1 MSSLRIIKKR
11 ASIPATLVAVIA
23 MVMSVLL
30 VPLIAAPS
38 ANAEP
43 LPKKEFETC
52 GGSVALS
59 FDLSNS
65 LKPSDVEKS
74 KQAALE
80 LVKSLKGSPYRFGI
94 YTFAS
99 HSPAAGN
106 KNFAPVSLAND
117 DGYNKV
123 VAAINDIQMP
133 AIRENNQGSPNGG
146 TNWEGGL
153 QAIANDIDSGI
164 KYDAVYFITDGQPT
178 WDNNGRNWLGNT
190 TEVVELE
197 NAVTQANRIS
207 DKGAKLIPVGIG
219 QLSDDKP
226 FDLYKPIL
234 PSEDDYYWSRYPWK
248 IDRSLTGKQML
259 EKITSPSLAPIILPD
274 YSTLPERMGQQIFT
288 GCFQIAKNI
297 IDADGNVIENPAG
310 WNFDIKAA
318 GVQGIPMSIVTDKN
332 GQDTFAMKSI
342 SKESFEITITE
353 RPTGDQKQNFRFK
366 DARCQRYSYGQ
377 APTDIPIKTS
387 DTSITLTAD
396 TKSLISCFFNNLPVV
411 PVSVS
416 KKVNVKTPQL
426 LEELNKQTFDFTYSC
441 EKGANEKEI
450 KGEIKG
456 VHDGESKEIG
466 KVAVGTQCEIKE
478 VTPTI
483 DDSRMKL
490 STTWSSE
497 NTAAESN
504 QDNGTYRF
512 KAGIDA
518 FKNQKTVLAT
528 AENNYEAQTA
538 TIKLTKKII
547 NSDIIPAAKLPE
559 KFPVTYTCRYVPRL
573 NAGPERGEL
582 PETNNPYFV
591 GSETVVVPRD
601 GSIEIGP
608 FPVGTQCS
616 FEETARL
623 DPNVQ
628 ADAKIPGFSLKTE
641 WNSNICFGNT
651 TDSNSQDCSTNS
663 VWIPKPGQY
672 SINLKNTYTRELA
685 SVAIEKKVIGDASD
699 LTNSHEFLFNLRCED
714 SGVEVYSRD
723 NIVVKKDGQ
732 QVIEDIPVGADC
744 TLSEKQPEQ
753 KGVDFVVPALS
764 PFRASTAGDIVKVVV
779 DNTAKRQLAPISVKK
794 IVNKKDTFSP
804 EISASI
810 DALTYKVV
818 AKCTVPG
825 EENSSR
831 SHTISNN
838 QTVDFGSFPVGTTC
852 SFSELTEAPAGTAM
866 SYEFSNGSEVKIEDS
881 TPINKVLTNTFE
893 NARGE
898 LKVTKKVLYGDMPQA
913 LVDQIPSSFTVNVTC
928 SITGGHSVTLQND
941 EEKTVPGVVAGD
953 SCTLSEEVTPITG
966 ATHHKHWINGELHKV
981 ADSTNITIDP
991 NGSNAI
997 RLENHYETDDV
1008 PLELTKHVR
1017 VIDHTGNDVN
1027 PELKNAIVRPD
1038 QLFLFQYRCEI
1049 NGQVVAENTLSAG
1062 EINVGSTK
1070 VPRGSTCTVEEDTSS
1085 VELSNATLSHVEF
1098 FVHGTKTN
1106 DKASI
1111 AINSDQ
1117 NRLDATNT
1125 FTLKT
1130 GSFNLK
1136 KKVDGEGVSTI
1147 HEDRRFELAYRCTLG
1162 DWKKEGSVTL
1172 RRFDS
1177 AESHSVKDIPVGAS
1191 CEIIED
1197 SEKAQEPN
1205 AQVTAR
1211 WTHTDSTNGWG
1222 DTEAACENHAACQ
1235 VDPNN
1240 KFATTV
1246 MITENEKEN
1255 FQGTFVVWNTYTYDK
1270 TKVEINKVLTND
1282 GPELAGKDNFAF
1294 ILKCTDPR
1302 FAGSDLADKHFIP
1315 DPTITVALNA
1325 KGQSRASYQV
1335 ADERHDSVEVP
1346 VGYNCTVTEN
1356 PIALYDA
1363 KATTQFS
1370 GPAVVENTAV
1380 QRTSSNSASAR
1391 FVTEKQEN
1399 NGTQKIQVTND
1410 YIRPRADVM
1419 VHKTI
1424 AKPEHSVHPWLL
1436 NTTYSITYK
1445 CDDRYIKDR
1454 SYSGHVDVQA
1464 DAEKPTP
1471 IFAGPAADVKIPAS
1485 AVCTFSENTEGHL
1498 PDEVKGVVDETN
1510 KVAEFAGE
1518 HEKRSY
1524 FTPEIKDVVLSESE
1538 PTRIEFTN
1546 SYVMPQ
1552 RILSLQKYVEGDP
1565 SHAVIAPEETF
1576 EFSYTCTMPHLF
1588 PNQPNPMS
1596 QEVGNKVARGV
1607 IKIREGETWRSP
1619 EVPIGTSCTIKEED
1633 DPALH
1638 TKLENNALRMVPTY
1652 LFPTERAG
1660 AASAPVIPPS
1670 TGRPIYNGTEPRL
1683 QMPESGI
1690 ELNDAHSHTVVINNV
1705 YTTDAEINIAKV
1717 NADNSP
1723 LPGAHFAVYG
1733 IGENGQRN
1741 ELAEVADVP
1750 AKSAKSVEQ
1759 ALFAVRL
1766 RPGSYELVETKAPQ
1780 GAQLLPKPWRFDVK
1794 AANAGAMGDL
1804 EVTLD
1809 HDDADSGLI
1818 SVERPQGKPWLIKVA
1833 NVSASTLPLTGSNGY
1848 VRWLLAG
1855 AAGLLV
1861 AAALWLV
1868 ARRKR

>member
-1 MSSLRIIKKR
+1 MSNLRTIKKR
-11 ASIPATLVAVIA
+11 ASIPAVLVSIIA
-23 MVMSVLL
+23 MVMGVVL
-30 VPLIAAPS
+30 VPLSTAPS
-38 ANAEP
+38 VNAAP

-52 GGSVALS
+52 GGSVAIS

-65 LKPSDVEKS
+65 LSASDVEKS
-74 KQAALE
+74 KQAALA

-106 KNFAPVSLAND
+106 KNFTPVSLANE
-117 DGYNKV
+117 DGYNEV

-133 AIRENNQGSPNGG
+133 AIRENIVGSPNGG

-153 QAIANDIDSGI
+153 QAIANDIDRGV
-164 KYDAVYFITDGQPT
+164 KYDSVYFITDGEPT
-178 WDNNGRNWLGNT
+178 WDNTGRNWQGNT
-190 TEVVELE
+190 TEVVELDK
-197 NAVTQANRIS
+197 AVVQAKRIS
-207 DKGAKLIPVGIG
+207 DKGAKLIPIGIG
-219 QLSDDKP
+219 QLSQNKLIE
-226 FDLYKPIL
+226 LYSPIDI
-234 PSEDDYYWSRYPWK
+234 SKYYYPPLIPWRL
-248 IDRSLTGKQML
+248 DRSLTSKQML
-259 EKITSPSLAPIILPD
+259 EKITSPGLSPIILPD
-274 YSTLPERMGQQIFT
+274 YSKLPEQMGQQIFT

-297 IDADGNVIENPAG
+297 IDADGNVIENPDG

-318 GVQGIPMSIVTDKN
+318 RGQGIPTSIVTDKN

-342 SKESFEITITE
+342 NKESFEITITE

-377 APTDIPIKTS
+377 APADIPIKTS

-396 TKSLISCFFNNLPVV
+396 TKSLISCGFNNLPVV

-416 KKVNVKTPQL
+416 KKVNVNTPQL
-426 LEELNKQTFDFTYSC
+426 LEELNNQTFDFIYSC

-450 KGEIKG
+450 KGKIEG
-456 VHDGESKEIG
+456 VRNGESKEIG

-478 VTPTI
+478 VTPKV

-497 NTAAESN
+497 NTAAEAN

-512 KAGIDA
+512 KAGADA
-518 FKNQKTVLAT
+518 FKNKKTVLAT

-538 TIKLTKKII
+538 TIKLTKSII
-547 NSDIIPAAKLPE
+547 NRDKIPAAKLPKE
-559 KFPVTYTCRYVPRL
+559 FPVTYTCRYVPHP
-573 NAGPERGEL
+573 NARPERGEL
-582 PETNNPYFV
+582 PETNSYFV
-591 GSETVVVPRD
+591 DSKTVVVPRD
-601 GSIEIGP
+601 GNTEIGP

-623 DPNVQ
+623 DSNVQ

-651 TDSNSQDCSTNS
+651 TDNNSQDCSTNS

-672 SINLKNTYTRELA
+672 SINVKNTYTRELA
-685 SVAIEKKVIGDASD
+685 SVEIEKTVSGDASD
-699 LTNSHEFLFNLRCED
+699 LTNSHEFSFNLRCED
-714 SGVEVYSRD
+714 SGVEVYSQD
-723 NIVVKKDGQ
+723 NIVVKKDGR
-732 QVIEDIPVGADC
+732 QVIEDIPVDADC

-753 KGVDFVVPALS
+753 KGVDFVVPAPSHL
-764 PFRASTAGDIVKVVV
+764 RASTAGDIVKVVV
-779 DNTAKRQLAPISVKK
+779 DNTAKRQVAPISVQKK
-794 IVNKKDTFSP
+794 VNKKDTFSP

-810 DALTYKVV
+810 DALTYNVV
-818 AKCTVPG
+818 AECTVPG
-825 EENSSR
+825 EETPRKVLKTVSD
-831 SHTISNN
+831 N

-852 SFSELTEAPAGTAM
+852 SFKELTEAPAGTEMNYKFAD
-866 SYEFSNGSEVKIEDS
+866 GPEVTIEDS

-898 LKVTKKVLYGDMPQA
+898 LKVTKKVPDGDMPQA
-913 LVDQIPSSFTVNVTC
+913 LVDQIPSSFTVNVAC
-928 SITGGHSVTLQND
+928 SITGNHSITLQKD
-941 EEKTVPGVVAGD
+941 EQKAVPGVVAGD

-966 ATHHKHWINGELHKV
+966 AIHHKHWIKGELLQV
-981 ADSTNITIDP
+981 ADSTDITIDP
-991 NGSNAI
+991 NGSNSI
-997 RLENHYETDDV
+997 RLENHYQTDDV
-1008 PLELTKHVR
+1008 PLELTKRVR
-1017 VIDHTGNDVN
+1017 VIDQAGNDVN
-1027 PELKNAIVRPD
+1027 SELKNAVVRPE
-1038 QLFLFQYRCEI
+1038 QPFLFRYRCEI
-1049 NGQVVAENTLSAG
+1049 NGQVVAENTLKVE
-1062 EINVGSTK
+1062 EINAGSAK

-1085 VELSNATLSHVEF
+1085 VELPTASLSYVEF
-1098 FVHGTKTN
+1098 SVDGTKTN
-1106 DKASI
+1106 DKASV
-1111 AINSDQ
+1111 AINSDH

-1162 DWKKEGSVTL
+1162 DWKKEGTITL
-1172 RRFDS
+1172 GRFDS
-1177 AESHSVKDIPVGAS
+1177 AELHSVKDIPVGAS

-1197 SEKAQEPN
+1197 SGKAQEPN

-1222 DTEAACENHAACQ
+1222 DTEAACENHAACE
-1235 VDPNN
+1235 VDPKNE
-1240 KFATTV
+1240 FATTV
-1246 MITENEKEN
+1246 IITGNEKEN
-1255 FQGTFVVWNTYTYDK
+1255 FQGTFVIWNTYTYDK
-1270 TKVEINKVLTND
+1270 TKVEINKALTND

-1294 ILKCTDPR
+1294 TLVCTDPR
-1302 FAGSDLADKHFIP
+1302 FAGSDLADKNFIP

-1335 ADERHDSVEVP
+1335 AGERHDSVEVP
-1346 VGYNCTVTEN
+1346 VGYDCTVTEN

-1363 KATTQFS
+1363 KVTTQFS

-1380 QRTSSNSASAR
+1380 QRASSNSASAR
-1391 FVTEKQEN
+1391 FTTVKQEE

-1424 AKPEHSVHPWLL
+1424 AKPEHSVDKWLL
-1436 NTTYSITYK
+1436 NTTYRITYV
-1445 CDDRYIKDR
+1445 CQDSYTDRLP
-1454 SYSGHVDVQA
+1454 YSGYVDVQA
-1464 DAEKPTP
+1464 DAAQSTP
-1471 IFAGPAADVKIPAS
+1471 ILADPTTGVKIPAS
-1485 AVCTFSENTEGHL
+1485 AICKFSENTEGHL
-1498 PDEVKGVVDETN
+1498 PAEAKGAVDETN
-1510 KVAEFAGE
+1510 KVTELAGE
-1518 HEKRSY
+1518 HEKRFY
-1524 FTPEIKDVVLSESE
+1524 FTPEIEDVVLSESE

-1565 SHAVIAPEETF
+1565 GHAVIAPEATF
-1576 EFSYTCTMPHLF
+1576 RFSYTCTMPHLF
-1588 PNQPNPMS
+1588 PNQPNPIS
-1596 QEVGNKVARGV
+1596 QEVGNKVASGV
-1607 IKIREGETWRSP
+1607 IDVREGDTWISP

-1633 DPALH
+1633 DATLR
-1638 TKLENNALRMVPTY
+1638 TNLENNALRMVPTY

-1660 AASAPVIPPS
+1660 AASAPAIPPS

-1723 LPGAHFAVYG
+1723 MPGAHFAVYG
-1733 IGENGQRN
+1733 LGENGQRN
-1741 ELAEVADVP
+1741 EVAEVADVP
-1750 AKSAKSVEQ
+1750 VQSLEK

-1766 RPGSYELVETKAPQ
+1766 RPGSYELVETQAPE

-1809 HDDADSGLI
+1809 HYDADSGLI
-1818 SVERPQGKPWLIKVA
+1818 TVEHPQGKPWLIKVA

-1848 VRWLLAG
+1848 LRWLLAG

>member
-1 MSSLRIIKKR
+1 MSNLRTIKKR
-11 ASIPATLVAVIA
+11 ASIPAALVAILA
-23 MVMSVLL
+23 MVMSIVL
-30 VPLIAAPS
+30 VPFNTAASVNAAP
-38 ANAEP
+38 
-43 LPKKEFETC
+43 LHKDEFETC
-52 GGSVALS
+52 GGSVAIS

-65 LKPSDVEKS
+65 LSATDVEQSKKS
-74 KQAALE
+74 ALE
-80 LVKSLKGSPYRFGI
+80 LIKSLKGSPYRFGI

-106 KNFAPVSLAND
+106 KNLNPVSLAD
-117 DGYNKV
+117 EEGYNEI
-123 VAAINDIQMP
+123 VAAIKNIQMP
-133 AIRENNQGSPNGG
+133 AIRENIKGSPNGG

-178 WDNNGRNWLGNT
+178 WDNNGRNWRGDT

-197 NAVTQANRIS
+197 NAVTQAKLIS
-207 DKGAKLIPVGIG
+207 NKGAKLIPVGIG
-219 QLSDDKP
+219 QLSDDRP
-226 FDLYKPIL
+226 FDLYKL
-234 PSEDDYYWSRYPWK
+234 DNYSW
-248 IDRSLTGKQML
+248 IDRWKKDYSLTGKQML
-259 EKITSPSLAPIILPD
+259 EKITSLGLEPIILPD

-297 IDADGNVIENPAG
+297 IDADGNVVENPAG
-310 WNFDIKAA
+310 WKFDIKAPRT
-318 GVQGIPMSIVTDKN
+318 QGIPTSVVTDKN

-342 SKESFEITITE
+342 DKETFEITITE
-353 RPTGDQKQNFRFK
+353 QPDGDQKENYRFK
-366 DARCQRYSYGQ
+366 DAWCQRYVYGQ
-377 APTDIPIKTS
+377 EPTDIPVKTS
-387 DTSITLTAD
+387 GTSITLTAD
-396 TKSLISCFFNNLPVV
+396 TKSLISCGFNNLPVV
-411 PVSVS
+411 PISVS
-416 KKVNVKTPQL
+416 KKVNVNTPQL
-426 LEELNKQTFDFTYSC
+426 LEELNSQTFDFTYKC
-441 EKGANEKEI
+441 EKGFNEKEI
-450 KGEIKG
+450 QGKIEG
-456 VHDGESKEIG
+456 VRNGESKEIG
-466 KVAVGTQCEIKE
+466 KVALGTQCEVKE
-478 VTPTI
+478 VTPKV

-497 NTAAESN
+497 NTADAK
-504 QDNGTYRF
+504 QDNDTYRF
-512 KAGIDA
+512 KAGIEA
-518 FKNQKTVLAT
+518 FKNKKTVLAT
-528 AENNYEAQTA
+528 AENNYEAQLA
-538 TIKLTKKII
+538 TIKVTKTII
-547 NSDIIPAAKLPE
+547 NRDKIPAAKLPRE
-559 KFPVTYTCRYVPRL
+559 FPVTYTCHYAPRL
-573 NAGPERGEL
+573 NSQPEPSVL
-582 PETNNPYFV
+582 PETNPYFV
-591 GSETVVVPRD
+591 DSKTVVVPRD
-601 GSIEIGP
+601 GSVEIGP

-623 DPNVQ
+623 DSNVQ
-628 ADAKIPGFSLKTE
+628 ADANIPGFSLKTE
-641 WNSNICFGNT
+641 WNSNICFDRT
-651 TDSNSQDCSTNS
+651 TDNNSSTCSTNV
-663 VWIPKPGQY
+663 VWIPKAGHY
-672 SINLKNTYTRELA
+672 SLNVENTYEREVASLA
-685 SVAIEKKVIGDASD
+685 LEKTVSGDASD
-699 LTNSHEFLFNLRCED
+699 LTNSHEFSFDLRCED
-714 SGVEVYSRD
+714 SGQQVHSHN
-723 NIVVKKDGQ
+723 NIVVKKDGR
-732 QVIEDIPVGADC
+732 QVIEGVPVDADC

-753 KGVDFVVPALS
+753 KGVDFVIPEPVR
-764 PFRASTAGDIVKVVV
+764 FRPTTAGETIKIVV
-779 DNTAKRQLAPISVKK
+779 DNTTKRQLAPISVQKK
-794 IVNKKDTFSP
+794 VFKKDTFSS
-804 EISASI
+804 EISEKI
-810 DALTYKVV
+810 DALTYSVV
-818 AKCTVPG
+818 AECTVPG
-825 EENSSR
+825 VETPRKVLKTVSD
-831 SHTISNN
+831 N
-838 QTVDFGSFPVGTTC
+838 QTVDFGNFPVGTTC
-852 SFSELTEAPAGTAM
+852 SFSELTEAPAGTEM
-866 SYEFSNGSEVKIEDS
+866 SYKFADGPEVTIEDS

-898 LKVTKKVLYGDMPQA
+898 LKVTKKVLDGDMPQA
-913 LVDQIPSSFTVNVTC
+913 LVDQIPSSFTVNVAC
-928 SITGGHSVTLQND
+928 SITGNHSITLQKD
-941 EEKTVPGVVAGD
+941 EQKAVPGVVAGD

-966 ATHHKHWINGELHKV
+966 ATHHKHWIKGELLEV
-981 ADSTNITIDP
+981 ADSTDITINP

-997 RLENHYETDDV
+997 RLENHYETDAV
-1008 PLELTKHVR
+1008 SLELTKRVR
-1017 VIDHTGNDVN
+1017 VIDQVGNDVN
-1027 PELKNAIVRPD
+1027 SELKNAVVRPE
-1038 QLFLFQYRCEI
+1038 QPFLFRYRCEI
-1049 NGQVVAENTLSAG
+1049 NGQVVAENTLSADA
-1062 EINVGSTK
+1062 INTGATK
-1070 VPRGSTCTVEEDTSS
+1070 VPRGSICTVEEDSSS

-1098 FVHGTKTN
+1098 FVDGTKTN
-1106 DKASI
+1106 DKASV
-1111 AINSDQ
+1111 AINSDH
-1117 NRLDATNT
+1117 NRLNATNT

-1147 HEDRRFELAYRCTLG
+1147 HEDRRFEISYRCTLG
-1162 DWKKEGSVTL
+1162 DWKKNGTITL
-1172 RRFDS
+1172 GRFDS

-1197 SEKAQEPN
+1197 SGKAQEPN

-1222 DTEAACENHAACQ
+1222 DNEAACENHAACEA
-1235 VDPNN
+1235 DPKNE
-1240 KFATTV
+1240 FATTV
-1246 MITENEKEN
+1246 VIAGNEKEN

-1270 TKVEINKVLTND
+1270 AKVEINKVLTND
-1282 GPELAGKDNFAF
+1282 GLELAGKDNFAF
-1294 ILKCTDPR
+1294 TLVCTDPR
-1302 FAGSDLADKHFIP
+1302 FAGSDLADKNFIP

-1325 KGQSRASYQV
+1325 KGQSQASYQV
-1335 ADERHDSVEVP
+1335 AGERHDSVEVP
-1346 VGYNCTVTEN
+1346 VGYDCTVTEN

-1380 QRTSSNSASAR
+1380 QRTSSNSALAR

-1424 AKPEHSVHPWLL
+1424 AKPEHSVDPWLL

-1445 CDDRYIKDR
+1445 CDDPYIKDR
-1454 SYSGHVDVQA
+1454 SYSNDVDIQA

-1471 IFAGPAADVKIPAS
+1471 IFADPTAHVKIPAS

-1498 PDEVKGVVDETN
+1498 PGEVKGVVDETN

-1565 SHAVIAPEETF
+1565 GHAVIAPEETF

-1619 EVPIGTSCTIKEED
+1619 EVPIGTSCTIKEKD
-1633 DPALH
+1633 DPVLH

-1660 AASAPVIPPS
+1660 GSTTPVAPNM
-1670 TGRPIYNGTEPRL
+1670 TGRPAYNGTEARL

-1733 IGENGQRN
+1733 IGENGQRK

-1750 AKSAKSVEQ
+1750 AQSVEQ

-1794 AANAGAMGDL
+1794 AANAGAIGDL

-1809 HDDADSGLI
+1809 NYDADSGLI
-1818 SVERPQGKPWLIKVA
+1818 TVEHPQGKPWLIKVA

-1848 VRWLLAG
+1848 LRWLLAG

>member
-1 MSSLRIIKKR
+1 MSNLRTIKKR

-23 MVMSVLL
+23 MVMSVVL

-52 GGSVALS
+52 GGSVAIS

-65 LKPSDVEKS
+65 LSASDVAKS

-106 KNFAPVSLAND
+106 KNFTPVSLANE

-133 AIRENNQGSPNGG
+133 AIRENRQGSPNGG

-178 WDNNGRNWLGNT
+178 WDNNGRNWRGDT

-197 NAVTQANRIS
+197 NAVTQAKLIS

-226 FDLYKPIL
+226 FDLYKL
-234 PSEDDYYWSRYPWK
+234 DNYSW
-248 IDRSLTGKQML
+248 IDRWKKDYSLTGKQML
-259 EKITSPSLAPIILPD
+259 KEITSPGLEPIILPD
-274 YSTLPERMGQQIFT
+274 YSTLPQRMGQQIFT

-310 WNFDIKAA
+310 WNFDITAA
-318 GVQGIPMSIVTDKN
+318 GVQGIPPSIETDKN

-342 SKESFEITITE
+342 NKKSFKITITE
-353 RPTGDQKQNFRFK
+353 RPTGDQEQNFRFK
-366 DARCQRYSYGQ
+366 NARCQRYSYGQ
-377 APTDIPIKTS
+377 APDDIPIKTS
-387 DTSITLTAD
+387 GTSITLTAD

-416 KKVNVKTPQL
+416 KKVNVNTPQL
-426 LEELNKQTFDFTYSC
+426 LEELNNQTFDFTYSC

-456 VHDGESKEIG
+456 VHNGESKEIG

-478 VTPTI
+478 VTPKV

-490 STTWSSE
+490 STTWRSE

-538 TIKLTKKII
+538 TIKLTKTII
-547 NSDIIPAAKLPE
+547 NRDKIPAAKLPE
-559 KFPVTYTCRYVPRL
+559 KFPVTYTCHYVPHP
-573 NAGPERGEL
+573 NARPERGEL
-582 PETNNPYFV
+582 TETNNPYFV
-591 GSETVVVPRD
+591 GSKTVVVPRD

-651 TDSNSQDCSTNS
+651 TDNNSQDCSTNS

-672 SINLKNTYTRELA
+672 SINVKNTYTRELA
-685 SVAIEKKVIGDASD
+685 SVAIEKKVSGDASD
-699 LTNSHEFLFNLRCED
+699 LTNSHKFSFNLRCED
-714 SGVEVYSRD
+714 SGEEVYSQD

-732 QVIEDIPVGADC
+732 KVIEGIPVNADC

-753 KGVDFVVPALS
+753 KGVDFVVPE
-764 PFRASTAGDIVKVVV
+764 PFHFHASTAGDIVKVVV

-794 IVNKKDTFSP
+794 IVHKKGSFSP
-804 EISASI
+804 EISAAI
-810 DALTYKVV
+810 DALTYNVV
-818 AKCTVPG
+818 AECTVPG
-825 EENSSR
+825 EETPRKVKQTVSD
-831 SHTISNN
+831 N
-838 QTVDFGSFPVGTTC
+838 QTVHFGSFPVGTTC
-852 SFSELTEAPAGTAM
+852 SFSELTNAPAGTEM
-866 SYEFSNGSEVKIEDS
+866 SYKFSDGPEVTIEDS
-881 TPINKVLTNTFE
+881 TPINKELTNTFE
-893 NARGE
+893 NAHGE
-898 LKVTKKVLYGDMPQA
+898 LTVTKKVIHGDMPQA

-928 SITGGHSVTLQND
+928 SITGGHSITLQND
-941 EEKTVPGVVAGD
+941 EEKTVPGIVAGD
-953 SCTLSEEVTPITG
+953 SCTLSEEVTPIIG
-966 ATHHKHWINGELHKV
+966 AIHHKHWINGELHEV

-1085 VELSNATLSHVEF
+1085 VELPNASLSRVEF
-1098 FVHGTKTN
+1098 SVDGTKTN

-1147 HEDRRFELAYRCTLG
+1147 HEDRRFELKYRCTLG
-1162 DWKKEGSVTL
+1162 DWTKEDSITL
-1172 RRFDS
+1172 GRFDS

-1197 SEKAQEPN
+1197 YEKAQEPN

-1222 DTEAACENHAACQ
+1222 DTEAACENHAACE
-1235 VDPNN
+1235 VNPENE
-1240 KFATTV
+1240 FATTV
-1246 MITENEKEN
+1246 MITGNEKEN

-1282 GPELAGKDNFAF
+1282 GPELAGKDDFAF
-1294 ILKCTDPR
+1294 TLKCTDPR
-1302 FAGSDLADKHFIP
+1302 FAESDLADKHSIP

-1325 KGQSRASYQV
+1325 KGQSRASYQD
-1335 ADERHDSVEVP
+1335 ANERHDSVEVP

-1380 QRTSSNSASAR
+1380 QRTASNSASAR

-1424 AKPEHSVHPWLL
+1424 AKPEHSVHHWLP

-1445 CDDRYIKDR
+1445 CDDPYIKDR
-1454 SYSGHVDVQA
+1454 SYSNDVDVQA
-1464 DAEKPTP
+1464 DAAEPTP
-1471 IFAGPAADVKIPAS
+1471 IFADPTAHVKIPAS

-1565 SHAVIAPEETF
+1565 GHAVIAPEETF

-1596 QEVGNKVARGV
+1596 QEVGNKVARDV

-1723 LPGAHFAVYG
+1723 LPGAHFAIYG

-1750 AKSAKSVEQ
+1750 AKSVEQ

-1766 RPGSYELVETKAPQ
+1766 RPGSYELVETQAPQ

-1794 AANAGAMGDL
+1794 AANEGAMGDL

>member
-1 MSSLRIIKKR
+1 MSNLRTIKKR
-11 ASIPATLVAVIA
+11 ASIPAALVAILA

-52 GGSVALS
+52 GGSVAIS

-65 LKPSDVEKS
+65 LSASDVEKS
-74 KQAALE
+74 KQAALD

-106 KNFAPVSLAND
+106 KNFTPVSLAND

-133 AIRENNQGSPNGG
+133 AIRENKKGSPNGG

-153 QAIANDIDSGI
+153 EAIANDIDRGI

-178 WDNNGRNWLGNT
+178 WDNNGRNWRGDT

-197 NAVTQANRIS
+197 NAVTQAKLIS

-226 FDLYKPIL
+226 FDLYKL
-234 PSEDDYYWSRYPWK
+234 DNYSW
-248 IDRSLTGKQML
+248 IDRWKKDYSLTGKQML
-259 EKITSPSLAPIILPD
+259 EEITSPGLEPIILPD
-274 YSTLPERMGQQIFT
+274 YSTLPQRMGQQIFT

-310 WNFDIKAA
+310 WNFDITAA
-318 GVQGIPMSIVTDKN
+318 GVQGIPPSIETDKN

-342 SKESFEITITE
+342 NKKSFKITITE
-353 RPTGDQKQNFRFK
+353 RPTGDQEQNFRFK
-366 DARCQRYSYGQ
+366 NARCQRYSYGQ
-377 APTDIPIKTS
+377 APDDIPIKTS
-387 DTSITLTAD
+387 GTSITLTAD

-416 KKVNVKTPQL
+416 KKVNVNTPQL
-426 LEELNKQTFDFTYSC
+426 LEELNNQTFDFTYSC

-456 VHDGESKEIG
+456 VHNGESKEIG

-478 VTPTI
+478 VTPKV

-490 STTWSSE
+490 STTWRSE

-538 TIKLTKKII
+538 TIKLTKTII
-547 NSDIIPAAKLPE
+547 NRDKIPAAKLPE
-559 KFPVTYTCRYVPRL
+559 KFPVTYTCHYVPHP
-573 NAGPERGEL
+573 NARPERGEL
-582 PETNNPYFV
+582 TETNNPYFV
-591 GSETVVVPRD
+591 GSKTVVVPRD

-651 TDSNSQDCSTNS
+651 TDNNSQDCSTNS

-672 SINLKNTYTRELA
+672 SINVKNTYTRELA
-685 SVAIEKKVIGDASD
+685 SVAIEKKVSGDASD
-699 LTNSHEFLFNLRCED
+699 LTNSHKFSFNLRCED
-714 SGVEVYSRD
+714 SGVEVYSQD

-744 TLSEKQPEQ
+744 TLSEKQPVQ
-753 KGVDFVVPALS
+753 KGVDFVVPE
-764 PFRASTAGDIVKVVV
+764 PFHFHASTAGDIVKVVV

-794 IVNKKDTFSP
+794 IVHKKGSFSP
-804 EISASI
+804 EISAAI
-810 DALTYKVV
+810 DALTYNVV
-818 AKCTVPG
+818 AECTVPG
-825 EENSSR
+825 EETPRKVKQTVSD
-831 SHTISNN
+831 N
-838 QTVDFGSFPVGTTC
+838 QTVHFGRFPVGTTC
-852 SFSELTEAPAGTAM
+852 SFSELTNAPAGTEM
-866 SYEFSNGSEVKIEDS
+866 SYKFSDGPEVTIEDS
-881 TPINKVLTNTFE
+881 TPINKELTNTFE
-893 NARGE
+893 NAHGE
-898 LKVTKKVLYGDMPQA
+898 LTVTKKVIHGDMPQA

-928 SITGGHSVTLQND
+928 SITGGHSITLQND

-966 ATHHKHWINGELHKV
+966 ATHHKHWFNGEMHEV

-1038 QLFLFQYRCEI
+1038 QSFLFRYRCEI
-1049 NGQVVAENTLSAG
+1049 NGQVVAEDTLGTQSLSA
-1062 EINVGSTK
+1062 GSTK

-1085 VELSNATLSHVEF
+1085 VELPNASLSRVEF
-1098 FVHGTKTN
+1098 SVDGTKTN

-1111 AINSDQ
+1111 AIKLDQ
-1117 NRLDATNT
+1117 NRLEATNT

-1147 HEDRRFELAYRCTLG
+1147 REDRRFELAYRCTLG
-1162 DWKKEGSVTL
+1162 DWKKDGSITL
-1172 RRFDS
+1172 GRFDS

-1197 SEKAQEPN
+1197 SGKAQEPN

-1255 FQGTFVVWNTYTYDK
+1255 FQGTFIVWNTYTYDK

-1282 GPELAGKDNFAF
+1282 GPELAGKDDFAF

-1302 FAGSDLADKHFIP
+1302 FAGSDLADKHSIP

-1346 VGYNCTVTEN
+1346 VGYDCTVTEN

-1380 QRTSSNSASAR
+1380 QRTASNSASAR
-1391 FVTEKQEN
+1391 FVTEKQGN

-1485 AVCTFSENTEGHL
+1485 AVCIFSENTEGHL

-1565 SHAVIAPEETF
+1565 GHAVIAPEETF

-1660 AASAPVIPPS
+1660 AASAPVIPPL

-1683 QMPESGI
+1683 QMPEAGI

-1705 YTTDAEINIAKV
+1705 YATDAEINIAKV

-1723 LPGAHFAVYG
+1723 LPGARFAVYG
-1733 IGENGQRN
+1733 IGENGQRK
-1741 ELAEVADVP
+1741 ESAEVADV
-1750 AKSAKSVEQ
+1750 SVEQ

-1766 RPGSYELVETKAPQ
+1766 RPGSYELVETQAPQ

-1809 HDDADSGLI
+1809 HYDADSGLI
-1818 SVERPQGKPWLIKVA
+1818 SVEHPQGKPWLIKVA

>member
-1 MSSLRIIKKR
+1 MSNLRTIKKR
-11 ASIPATLVAVIA
+11 ASIPAALVAILA

-52 GGSVALS
+52 GGSVAIS

-65 LKPSDVEKS
+65 LSASDVEKS
-74 KQAALE
+74 KQAALD

-106 KNFAPVSLAND
+106 KNFTPVSLAND

-133 AIRENNQGSPNGG
+133 AIRENKKGSPNGG

-153 QAIANDIDSGI
+153 EAIANDIDRGI

-178 WDNNGRNWLGNT
+178 WDNNGRNWRGDT

-197 NAVTQANRIS
+197 NAVTQAKLIS

-226 FDLYKPIL
+226 FDLYKL
-234 PSEDDYYWSRYPWK
+234 DNYSW
-248 IDRSLTGKQML
+248 IDRWKKDYSLTGKQML
-259 EKITSPSLAPIILPD
+259 EEITSPGLEPIILPD
-274 YSTLPERMGQQIFT
+274 YSTLPQRMGQQIFT

-310 WNFDIKAA
+310 WNFDITAA
-318 GVQGIPMSIVTDKN
+318 GVQGIPPSIETDKN

-342 SKESFEITITE
+342 NKKSFKITITE
-353 RPTGDQKQNFRFK
+353 RPTGDQEQNFRFK
-366 DARCQRYSYGQ
+366 NARCQRYSYGQ
-377 APTDIPIKTS
+377 APDDIPIKTS
-387 DTSITLTAD
+387 GTSITLTAD

-416 KKVNVKTPQL
+416 KKVNVNTPQL
-426 LEELNKQTFDFTYSC
+426 LEELNNQTFDFTYSC

-456 VHDGESKEIG
+456 VHNGESKEIG

-478 VTPTI
+478 VTPKV

-490 STTWSSE
+490 STTWRSE

-528 AENNYEAQTA
+528 AENNYEAKTA
-538 TIKLTKKII
+538 TIKLTKAII
-547 NSDIIPAAKLPE
+547 NRDKIPAAKLPE
-559 KFPVTYTCRYVPRL
+559 KFPVTYTCHYVPHP
-573 NAGPERGEL
+573 NARPERGEL
-582 PETNNPYFV
+582 AETNNPYFV
-591 GSETVVVPRD
+591 GSKTVVVPRD

-623 DPNVQ
+623 DSNVQ

-651 TDSNSQDCSTNS
+651 TNNNSQDCSTNS

-672 SINLKNTYTRELA
+672 SINVKNTYTRELA
-685 SVAIEKKVIGDASD
+685 SVAIEKKVSGDASD
-699 LTNSHEFLFNLRCED
+699 LTNSHEFSFNLRCED
-714 SGVEVYSRD
+714 SGEEVYSQD

-732 QVIEDIPVGADC
+732 KVIEDIPVNADC

-753 KGVDFVVPALS
+753 KGVDFVVPA
-764 PFRASTAGDIVKVVV
+764 PFRLHASTAGDIVKVVV

-794 IVNKKDTFSP
+794 IVHKKDTFSP
-804 EISASI
+804 EISESI
-810 DALTYKVV
+810 DALTYNVV
-818 AKCTVPG
+818 AECTVPG
-825 EENSSR
+825 EETPRKVLKTVSD
-831 SHTISNN
+831 N
-838 QTVDFGSFPVGTTC
+838 QTVHFGSFPVGTTC
-852 SFSELTEAPAGTAM
+852 SFSELTEAPAGTEM
-866 SYEFSNGSEVKIEDS
+866 SYKFSDGPEVTIEDS
-881 TPINKVLTNTFE
+881 TPINKELTNTFE

-928 SITGGHSVTLQND
+928 SITGGHSITLQND

-966 ATHHKHWINGELHKV
+966 ATHHKHWFNGEMHEV

-991 NGSNAI
+991 NGSKAI

-1038 QLFLFQYRCEI
+1038 QSFLFRYRCEI

-1062 EINVGSTK
+1062 EINAGSTK

-1085 VELSNATLSHVEF
+1085 VELPNASLSHVEF
-1098 FVHGTKTN
+1098 SVDGTKTN

-1147 HEDRRFELAYRCTLG
+1147 HEDRRFEISYRCTLG
-1162 DWKKEGSVTL
+1162 DWKKNGTITL
-1172 RRFDS
+1172 GRFDS

-1222 DTEAACENHAACQ
+1222 DTEAACENHAACEVNQ
-1235 VDPNN
+1235 ENE
-1240 KFATTV
+1240 FATTV
-1246 MITENEKEN
+1246 MITGKEKEN
-1255 FQGTFVVWNTYTYDK
+1255 FQGTFIVWNTYTYDK

-1294 ILKCTDPR
+1294 TLKCTDPR
-1302 FAGSDLADKHFIP
+1302 FAGSDLADKHSIP

-1335 ADERHDSVEVP
+1335 AGERHDSVEVP
-1346 VGYNCTVTEN
+1346 VGYDCTVTEN

-1363 KATTQFS
+1363 KATTQFN

-1391 FVTEKQEN
+1391 FVTVKQED

-1424 AKPEHSVHPWLL
+1424 KKPKYSVDPWLL
-1436 NTTYSITYK
+1436 STTYRITYV
-1445 CDDRYIKDR
+1445 CNDSYIKDR
-1454 SYSGHVDVQA
+1454 SYSGHVDVKA
-1464 DAEKPTP
+1464 
-1471 IFAGPAADVKIPAS
+1471 
-1485 AVCTFSENTEGHL
+1485 
-1498 PDEVKGVVDETN
+1498 DEVKGVVDETN

-1524 FTPEIKDVVLSESE
+1524 FTPEIEDVVLSESE

-1565 SHAVIAPEETF
+1565 GHAVITPEETF

-1596 QEVGNKVARGV
+1596 LEVGNKVARGV
-1607 IKIREGETWRSP
+1607 IKIREGETWLSP
-1619 EVPIGTSCTIKEED
+1619 EVPIGTSCTIKEEY
-1633 DPALH
+1633 DPALR

-1660 AASAPVIPPS
+1660 AASAPVIPPL
-1670 TGRPIYNGTEPRL
+1670 TDRPIYNGTEPRL

-1723 LPGAHFAVYG
+1723 LPGAHFAIYG
-1733 IGENGQRN
+1733 IGENGQRK
-1741 ELAEVADVP
+1741 ELPEVADVP
-1750 AKSAKSVEQ
+1750 AKSVEQ

-1766 RPGSYELVETKAPQ
+1766 RPGSYELVETQAPQ

-1809 HDDADSGLI
+1809 NYDADSGLI
-1818 SVERPQGKPWLIKVA
+1818 TVEHPQGKPWLIKVA
-1833 NVSASTLPLTGSNGY
+1833 NVSAATLPLTGSNGY
-1848 VRWLLAG
+1848 LRWLLAG

>member
-1 MSSLRIIKKR
+1 MSNLRTIKKR
-11 ASIPATLVAVIA
+11 ASIPAALIAIIA
-23 MVMSVLL
+23 MVMSVVL

-52 GGSVALS
+52 GGSVAIS

-65 LKPSDVEKS
+65 LSASDVEKS
-74 KQAALE
+74 KQAALD

-106 KNFAPVSLAND
+106 KNFTPVSLANE

-133 AIRENNQGSPNGG
+133 AIRENKKGSPNGG

-153 QAIANDIDSGI
+153 QAIANDIDRGI

-178 WDNNGRNWLGNT
+178 WDNNGRNWRGDT

-197 NAVTQANRIS
+197 NAVTQAKLIS

-219 QLSDDKP
+219 QLSEGKQ
-226 FDLYKPIL
+226 FDLYKPN
-234 PSEDDYYWSRYPWK
+234 YYSW
-248 IDRSLTGKQML
+248 IDRWKKDYSLTGKQML
-259 EKITSPSLAPIILPD
+259 EKITSPGLAPIILPD
-274 YSTLPERMGQQIFT
+274 YSTLPQRMGQQIFT

-377 APTDIPIKTS
+377 APTDIDITTS

-512 KAGIDA
+512 KAGVDA

-547 NSDIIPAAKLPE
+547 NSDIIPAAKMPKE
-559 KFPVTYTCRYVPRL
+559 FPVTYTCRYLPHPHAR
-573 NAGPERGEL
+573 PERGEL

-591 GSETVVVPRD
+591 DSKTVVVPRD
-601 GSIEIGP
+601 GNIEIGP

-685 SVAIEKKVIGDASD
+685 SVSIKKKVSGDASD

-714 SGVEVYSRD
+714 SGVEVYSQD
-723 NIVVKKDGQ
+723 NIVVKKDGKK
-732 QVIEDIPVGADC
+732 VIKDIPVGADC
-744 TLSEKQPEQ
+744 TLSEKQPVQ
-753 KGVDFVVPALS
+753 KGVDFVIPK
-764 PFRASTAGDIVKVVV
+764 PFHLRASTAGETVEVVV
-779 DNTAKRQLAPISVKK
+779 DNIATRQVAPISVKK
-794 IVNKKDTFSP
+794 IVHKKGSFSP

-810 DALTYKVV
+810 DALTYNVV
-818 AKCTVPG
+818 AECTVPG
-825 EENSSR
+825 EETPRKVLKTVSD
-831 SHTISNN
+831 N

-852 SFSELTEAPAGTAM
+852 SFSELTEAPAGTEMNYKFAD
-866 SYEFSNGSEVKIEDS
+866 GPEVTIEDS

-893 NARGE
+893 NAHGE
-898 LKVTKKVLYGDMPQA
+898 LTVTKKVIHGDMPQA
-913 LVDQIPSSFTVNVTC
+913 LVDQILSSFTVNVAC
-928 SITGGHSVTLQND
+928 SITGNHSITLQKD
-941 EEKTVPGVVAGD
+941 EQKSVPGIVAGD

-966 ATHHKHWINGELHKV
+966 AIHHKHWINGELHEV

-997 RLENHYETDDV
+997 RLENHYEADDV
-1008 PLELTKHVR
+1008 PLELTKRVR

-1027 PELKNAIVRPD
+1027 SELKNAIVQPD
-1038 QLFLFQYRCEI
+1038 QSFLFRYRCEI

-1062 EINVGSTK
+1062 EINAGSTK

-1085 VELSNATLSHVEF
+1085 VELPNASLSRVEF
-1098 FVHGTKTN
+1098 SVDGTKTN

-1147 HEDRRFELAYRCTLG
+1147 HKDRRFELAYRCTLG
-1162 DWKKEGSVTL
+1162 DWKKEGSITL
-1172 RRFDS
+1172 GRFDS

-1197 SEKAQEPN
+1197 SVKAQEPN

-1222 DTEAACENHAACQ
+1222 NTEAACENHAACEVNQ
-1235 VDPNN
+1235 ENE
-1240 KFATTV
+1240 FATTV
-1246 MITENEKEN
+1246 MITGNEKEN

-1294 ILKCTDPR
+1294 TLKCTDPR
-1302 FAGSDLADKHFIP
+1302 FAGSDLADKHSIP

-1346 VGYNCTVTEN
+1346 VGYDCTVTEN

-1424 AKPEHSVHPWLL
+1424 AKPEHSVHHWLP

-1445 CDDRYIKDR
+1445 CDDPYIKDR

-1471 IFAGPAADVKIPAS
+1471 IFAGPAAGVKIPAS

-1565 SHAVIAPEETF
+1565 GHAVIAPEATF

-1588 PNQPNPMS
+1588 RNQPNPMS
-1596 QEVGNKVARGV
+1596 LEVGNKVARGV
-1607 IKIREGETWRSP
+1607 IKVREGETWRSP

-1633 DPALH
+1633 DPTLR
-1638 TKLENNALRMVPTY
+1638 TNLENNALRMVPTY

-1660 AASAPVIPPS
+1660 AASAPEIPPS

-1741 ELAEVADVP
+1741 ESAEVADVP
-1750 AKSAKSVEQ
+1750 AKSVEQ

-1766 RPGSYELVETKAPQ
+1766 RPGSYELVETQAPQ

-1794 AANAGAMGDL
+1794 AANGGAMGDL

-1809 HDDADSGLI
+1809 NYDADSGLI
-1818 SVERPQGKPWLIKVA
+1818 TVEHPQGKPWLIKVA

>member
-1 MSSLRIIKKR
+1 MSNLRTIKKR
-11 ASIPATLVAVIA
+11 ASIPAVLVAIIA
-23 MVMSVLL
+23 MVMSVVL
-30 VPLIAAPS
+30 VPLSTAPS
-38 ANAEP
+38 ANAAP

-52 GGSVALS
+52 GGSVAIS

-65 LKPSDVEKS
+65 LSASDVEQS
-74 KQAALE
+74 KKAALE

-106 KNFAPVSLAND
+106 KNFTPVSLANEE
-117 DGYNKV
+117 GYNEV
-123 VAAINDIQMP
+123 VAAIHNIQMP
-133 AIRENNQGSPNGG
+133 AIRENNTSSPNGG

-178 WDNNGRNWLGNT
+178 WDNSGRNWLGNT
-190 TEVVELE
+190 TEAVELE
-197 NAVTQANRIS
+197 KAIEQVKRIS

-219 QLSDDKP
+219 QLSQDKP
-226 FDLYKPIL
+226 FDLYAPIA
-234 PSEDDYYWSRYPWK
+234 PPEYYYYWSPDPWK

-259 EKITSPSLAPIILPD
+259 EKITTEGLSPIILPD
-274 YSTLPERMGQQIFT
+274 YSKLPEQMGQQIFT

-310 WNFDIKAA
+310 WNFDIKVAR
-318 GVQGIPMSIVTDKN
+318 VQGIPTSIVTDKN

-366 DARCQRYSYGQ
+366 EARCQRYSYGQ
-377 APTDIPIKTS
+377 APSDIPIKTS
-387 DTSITLTAD
+387 GTSITLTAD
-396 TKSLISCFFNNLPVV
+396 TKSLISCGFNNLPVV

-416 KKVNVKTPQL
+416 KKVNVNTPQL
-426 LEELNKQTFDFTYSC
+426 LDELNNQTFDFTYSC

-450 KGEIKG
+450 KGKIEG
-456 VHDGESKEIG
+456 VRNGESKEIG
-466 KVAVGTQCEIKE
+466 RVALGTQCEIKE
-478 VTPTI
+478 VTPKI

-490 STTWSSE
+490 STIWSSE
-497 NTAAESN
+497 NTAAEAN

-512 KAGIDA
+512 KAGTDA
-518 FKNQKTVLAT
+518 FKNKKTVLAT

-538 TIKLTKKII
+538 TIKLTKNIANRDK
-547 NSDIIPAAKLPE
+547 IPAAKLPKE
-559 KFPVTYTCRYVPRL
+559 FPVTYTCRYVPHPNDR
-573 NAGPERGEL
+573 PERGEV
-582 PETNNPYFV
+582 PETNPYFV
-591 GSETVVVPRD
+591 DSKTVVVPRD
-601 GSIEIGP
+601 GNIEIGP

-623 DPNVQ
+623 DSNVQ

-651 TDSNSQDCSTNS
+651 TDNNSQDCSTNS

-672 SINLKNTYTRELA
+672 SLNVENTYTREVA
-685 SVAIEKKVIGDASD
+685 SVEIEKIVSGDASD
-699 LTNSHEFLFNLRCED
+699 LTNSHEFSFKLRCED
-714 SGVEVYSRD
+714 SGEEVFSQD

-732 QVIEDIPVGADC
+732 QVIDNIPVDANC

-753 KGVDFVVPALS
+753 KGVDFVVPA
-764 PFRASTAGDIVKVVV
+764 PFQLRAATAGDLVKVVV
-779 DNTAKRQLAPISVKK
+779 DNTAKRQVAPISVQKK
-794 IVNKKDTFSP
+794 VHKKDTFSP

-810 DALTYKVV
+810 DALTYNVV
-818 AKCTVPG
+818 AECTVPG
-825 EENSSR
+825 EEMPRKVLKTVSD
-831 SHTISNN
+831 N

-852 SFSELTEAPAGTAM
+852 SFSELTEAPAGTEMNYKFAD
-866 SYEFSNGSEVKIEDS
+866 GPEVTIEDS

-893 NARGE
+893 NARGD
-898 LKVTKKVLYGDMPQA
+898 LKVTKKVLDGDMPQA
-913 LVDQIPSSFTVNVTC
+913 LVDQIPSSFTVNVAC
-928 SITGGHSVTLQND
+928 SITGNHSITLQKN
-941 EEKTVPGVVAGD
+941 EQKAVPGVVAGD

-966 ATHHKHWINGELHKV
+966 ATHHKHWIKGELLQV
-981 ADSTNITIDP
+981 ADSMDITIDP

-1008 PLELTKHVR
+1008 PLELTKRIR
-1017 VIDHTGNDVN
+1017 VIDQAGNDVN
-1027 PELKNAIVRPD
+1027 SELKNAVVRPE
-1038 QLFLFQYRCEI
+1038 QPFLFRYRCEI
-1049 NGQVVAENTLSAG
+1049 HGQVVAENTLSAE
-1062 EINVGSTK
+1062 EINAGSAK

-1085 VELSNATLSHVEF
+1085 VELPNASLSHVEF
-1098 FVHGTKTN
+1098 SVDGTKTN
-1106 DKASI
+1106 DKASV
-1111 AINSDQ
+1111 AIDSDH
-1117 NRLDATNT
+1117 NRLDAINI

-1147 HEDRRFELAYRCTLG
+1147 HGDRRFELAYRCTLG
-1162 DWKKEGSVTL
+1162 DWKKEGTITL
-1172 RRFDS
+1172 GRFDS

-1197 SEKAQEPN
+1197 SGKAQEPN

-1211 WTHTDSTNGWG
+1211 WTHTDSTNGWD
-1222 DTEAACENHAACQ
+1222 DTEAACENHAACEG
-1235 VDPNN
+1235 DPKNE
-1240 KFATTV
+1240 FATTV
-1246 MITENEKEN
+1246 IITGNEKEN

-1270 TKVEINKVLTND
+1270 TKVEINKMLTND
-1282 GPELAGKDNFAF
+1282 GPELADRDNFAF
-1294 ILKCTDPR
+1294 TLVCTDPR
-1302 FAGSDLADKHFIP
+1302 FAGSDLADKNFIP

-1335 ADERHDSVEVP
+1335 AGERHDSVEIP
-1346 VGYNCTVTEN
+1346 VGYDCTVTEK

-1391 FVTEKQEN
+1391 FTTVKQED

-1424 AKPEHSVHPWLL
+1424 AKPEHSVDKWLL
-1436 NTTYSITYK
+1436 NTNYRITYV
-1445 CDDRYIKDR
+1445 CQDPYIDRLP
-1454 SYSGHVDVQA
+1454 YSGYVDVQA
-1464 DAEKPTP
+1464 DAAQSTP
-1471 IFAGPAADVKIPAS
+1471 ILADPTTGVKIPAS
-1485 AVCTFSENTEGHL
+1485 AICKFSENTEGYL
-1498 PDEVKGVVDETN
+1498 PAEAKGAVDETN
-1510 KVAEFAGE
+1510 KVAELAGE
-1518 HEKRSY
+1518 HEKRFY
-1524 FTPEIKDVVLSESE
+1524 FTPEIEDVVLSESE

-1552 RILSLQKYVEGDP
+1552 RVLSLQKYVEGDP
-1565 SHAVIAPEETF
+1565 GHTVIAPETTF
-1576 EFSYTCTMPHLF
+1576 RFSYTCTMPHLF
-1588 PNQPNPMS
+1588 PNQPNPIS
-1596 QEVGNKVARGV
+1596 QEVGNKVASGV
-1607 IKIREGETWRSP
+1607 IDVREGATWLSP
-1619 EVPIGTSCTIKEED
+1619 EVPIGTSCTIREED
-1633 DPALH
+1633 DATLR
-1638 TKLENNALRMVPTY
+1638 TNLENNALRMVPTY
-1652 LFPTERAG
+1652 SFPTERAG
-1660 AASAPVIPPS
+1660 TSSEPVIPPS
-1670 TGRPIYNGTEPRL
+1670 TGRPFYNGTEARL

-1733 IGENGQRN
+1733 LGENGQRK
-1741 ELAEVADVP
+1741 ESAEVADVP
-1750 AKSAKSVEQ
+1750 VQSLEK

-1766 RPGSYELVETKAPQ
+1766 RPGSYELVETQAPE

-1809 HDDADSGLI
+1809 HYDADSGLI
-1818 SVERPQGKPWLIKVA
+1818 TVEHPQGKPWLIKVA

-1848 VRWLLAG
+1848 LRWLLAG

>member
-1 MSSLRIIKKR
+1 MSNLRTIKKR
-11 ASIPATLVAVIA
+11 ASIPAALVAILA
-23 MVMSVLL
+23 MVMSVVL

-65 LKPSDVEKS
+65 LSALDVAKS

-106 KNFAPVSLAND
+106 KNFTPVSLANE

-133 AIRENNQGSPNGG
+133 AIRENLQGSPNGG

-197 NAVTQANRIS
+197 NAVTQAKRIS

-219 QLSDDKP
+219 QLSDDRL

-234 PSEDDYYWSRYPWK
+234 PSEYYYPPRDPWK

-259 EKITSPSLAPIILPD
+259 EKITSPGLAPIILPD
-274 YSTLPERMGQQIFT
+274 YSELPQRMGQQIFT

-318 GVQGIPMSIVTDKN
+318 REQGIPMSIVTDKN

-377 APTDIPIKTS
+377 APTDIDITTS

-466 KVAVGTQCEIKE
+466 KVAVGTQCAIKE

-512 KAGIDA
+512 KAGVDA

-559 KFPVTYTCRYVPRL
+559 KFPVTYTCRYLPHPHAR
-573 NAGPERGEL
+573 PEHGGL
-582 PETNNPYFV
+582 PETNPYFV
-591 GSETVVVPRD
+591 DSKTVVVPRD
-601 GSIEIGP
+601 GIIEIGP

-623 DPNVQ
+623 DSNVQ
-628 ADAKIPGFSLKTE
+628 ADAKVPGFSLKTE
-641 WNSNICFGNT
+641 WKSNICFGNT
-651 TDSNSQDCSTNS
+651 TDNNSQDCSTNS

-672 SINLKNTYTRELA
+672 SINVENTYTREHA
-685 SVAIEKKVIGDASD
+685 SVEIEKKVSGDASD
-699 LTNSHEFLFNLRCED
+699 LTNSHEFSFNLRCED
-714 SGVEVYSRD
+714 SGVEVYSQD
-723 NIVVKKDGQ
+723 NIVVKKDGR
-732 QVIEDIPVGADC
+732 QVIEDIPVDANC
-744 TLSEKQPEQ
+744 TLIEKQPEQ
-753 KGVDFVVPALS
+753 KGVDFVVPA
-764 PFRASTAGDIVKVVV
+764 PFRLRASTAGEIVKVVV
-779 DNTAKRQLAPISVKK
+779 DNTAKRQVAPISVQKK
-794 IVNKKDTFSP
+794 VNKKDTFSP
-804 EISASI
+804 EISAAI
-810 DALTYKVV
+810 DALTYNVV
-818 AKCTVPG
+818 AECTVPG
-825 EENSSR
+825 EETPRKVLKTVSD
-831 SHTISNN
+831 N

-852 SFSELTEAPAGTAM
+852 SFSELTEAPAGTEMNYKFAD
-866 SYEFSNGSEVKIEDS
+866 GPEVTIEDS

-893 NARGE
+893 NAHGE
-898 LKVTKKVLYGDMPQA
+898 LTVTKKVIHGDMPQA

-928 SITGGHSVTLQND
+928 SITGGHSITLQND

-1038 QLFLFQYRCEI
+1038 QSFLFRYRCEI
-1049 NGQVVAENTLSAG
+1049 NGQVVAEDTLGTQSLSA
-1062 EINVGSTK
+1062 GSTK

-1085 VELSNATLSHVEF
+1085 VELPNASLSRVEF
-1098 FVHGTKTN
+1098 SVDGTNTN

-1147 HEDRRFELAYRCTLG
+1147 HKDRRFELAYRCTLG
-1162 DWKKEGSVTL
+1162 DWKKEGSITL
-1172 RRFDS
+1172 GRFDS
-1177 AESHSVKDIPVGAS
+1177 AESHFVKDIPVGAS

-1197 SEKAQEPN
+1197 SVKAQEPN

-1222 DTEAACENHAACQ
+1222 DTEAACENHAACE
-1235 VDPNN
+1235 VDPKNE
-1240 KFATTV
+1240 FATTV
-1246 MITENEKEN
+1246 IITGNEKEN

-1294 ILKCTDPR
+1294 TLKCTDPR
-1302 FAGSDLADKHFIP
+1302 FAGSDLADKNFIP

-1335 ADERHDSVEVP
+1335 AGERHDSVEVP
-1346 VGYNCTVTEN
+1346 VGYDCTVTEN

-1370 GPAVVENTAV
+1370 GPEVVENTAV
-1380 QRTSSNSASAR
+1380 QRTASNSASAR
-1391 FVTEKQEN
+1391 FVTVKQED

-1424 AKPEHSVHPWLL
+1424 KKPKHSVDPWLL
-1436 NTTYSITYK
+1436 STTYRITYV
-1445 CDDRYIKDR
+1445 CNDSYIKDR
-1454 SYSGHVDVQA
+1454 SYSGHVDVKA
-1464 DAEKPTP
+1464 DAEQPTTIVADP
-1471 IFAGPAADVKIPAS
+1471 ITGVKIPAS

-1524 FTPEIKDVVLSESE
+1524 FTPEIEDVVLSESE

-1565 SHAVIAPEETF
+1565 GHAVITPEATF

-1638 TKLENNALRMVPTY
+1638 TKLGNNALRMVPTY

-1660 AASAPVIPPS
+1660 VASAPEIPPS

-1750 AKSAKSVEQ
+1750 AQSVEQ

-1766 RPGSYELVETKAPQ
+1766 RPGSYELVETQAPQ
-1780 GAQLLPKPWRFDVK
+1780 GMQLLPKPWRFDVK
-1794 AANAGAMGDL
+1794 AANAGAIGDL

-1809 HDDADSGLI
+1809 NYDADSGLI
-1818 SVERPQGKPWLIKVA
+1818 TVEHPQGKPWLIKVA
-1833 NVSASTLPLTGSNGY
+1833 NVSAATLPLTGSNGY
-1848 VRWLLAG
+1848 LRWLLAG